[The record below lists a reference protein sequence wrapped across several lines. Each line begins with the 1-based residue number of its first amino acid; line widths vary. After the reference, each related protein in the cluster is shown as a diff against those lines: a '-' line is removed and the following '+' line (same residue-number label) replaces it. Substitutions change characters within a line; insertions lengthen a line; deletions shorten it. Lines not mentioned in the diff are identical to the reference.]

1 MNACDNDKQIRLYN
15 TNDKLSKEFM
25 ESIKVL
31 HVFINLS
38 SEIVHTYNTI
48 HKFND
53 NTKNTIYS
61 SDIHN
66 FYKDNRTLELVK
78 YDFNQVLV
86 YNVDIDNKLYT
97 NIDSISTIN
106 FLKGYTYIRDIVIN
120 PSLFIFHEINSVL
133 MIYKEHKK
141 SITNTTIKNRKSH
154 FSNLK
159 RTAKIPAKESKE

>member
-1 MNACDNDKQIRLYN
+1 MNACDIEKQIRFYN
-15 TNDKLSKEFM
+15 KNDKLSKEDM

-31 HVFINLS
+31 HVFINSS
-38 SEIVHTYNTI
+38 SEIVHTYNTV
-48 HKFND
+48 HKFN

-66 FYKDNRTLELVK
+66 LYKDNRTLELVK
-78 YDFNQVLV
+78 YDFNQFLV

-133 MIYKEHKK
+133 MIYKEQKK
-141 SITNTTIKNRKSH
+141 SATKTTLKNRKLHSSQ
-154 FSNLK
+154 FK
-159 RTAKIPAKESKE
+159 CTAKIQANE